1 MAFRKVQ
8 ISNLQ
13 SLDTAIDD
21 SIIVVGKSNT
31 SPTDIGIL
39 GKIGINEYAGLVRD
53 AETSTFYLIDSY
65 TSSISNMLGV
75 DANNVVQTG
84 SLAVGTLEADV
95 SIVVPSGTTVNRP
108 NSPVAGQ
115 IWFNTDT
122 STFEGYDG
130 SQWIIFLPATL

>member
-1 MAFRKVQ
+1 MAFRKIQV
-8 ISNLQ
+8 SNLQ

-39 GKIGINEYAGLVRD
+39 GKIGTNEYAGLVRD

-65 TSSISNMLGV
+65 TSSISNNDI
-75 DANNVVQTG
+75 DANNVILKG
-84 SLAVGTLEADV
+84 SLAVSTLEADV